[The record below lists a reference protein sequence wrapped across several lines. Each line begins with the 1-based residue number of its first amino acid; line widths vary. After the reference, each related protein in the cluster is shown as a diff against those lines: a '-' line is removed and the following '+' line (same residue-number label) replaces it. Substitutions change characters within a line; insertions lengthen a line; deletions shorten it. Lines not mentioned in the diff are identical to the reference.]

1 MYNDGSLVF
10 TDDSV
15 VIVIIF
21 LLLNVVHVLSK
32 PVLVLVLGKGGCIN
46 RP

>member
-21 LLLNVVHVLSK
+21 LLLNVVRVLSK
-32 PVLVLVLGKGGCIN
+32 PVLVLGKGGCIN

>member
-21 LLLNVVHVLSK
+21 LLLNVVRVLSK
-32 PVLVLVLGKGGCIN
+32 LVLVLGKGGCIN